1 MFIHYV
7 FMDVYII
14 CQFTYIQGMCIY
26 YKSFNNDHNHELY
39 RRHTILKKIN
49 SYIIV
54 YNPANHAKKIKQ
66 C

>member
-1 MFIHYV
+1 
-7 FMDVYII
+7 
-14 CQFTYIQGMCIY
+14 MCIY

-54 YNPANHAKKIKQ
+54 YNPANHAKRIKQ